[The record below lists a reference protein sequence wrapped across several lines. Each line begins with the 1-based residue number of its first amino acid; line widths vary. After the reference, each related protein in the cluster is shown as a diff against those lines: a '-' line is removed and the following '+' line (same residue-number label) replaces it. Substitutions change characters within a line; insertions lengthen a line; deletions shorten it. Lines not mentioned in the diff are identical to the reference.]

1 MMLATNMMR
10 SFLLGAIALAGF
22 WAGSASAQFEPSV
35 ECVSDPGFEFCHFT
49 EYVPTAAADAD
60 GIVEEGELMR
70 VFHFLDVVRTTSDT
84 WTNVELAVCYGQEIG
99 SVNAIDSVYGKT
111 KVIESGKRLCVRRS
125 WDEVEPGMGLSIDI
139 FADTGLDEKDRQE
152 YTTCGRYEL
161 NRGPRLKY
169 TDAHKRSVQ
178 LGGTEV
184 VVLTEDGAGD
194 CDGDGVSDQQELD
207 LGSDPFDSG
216 DVPDLQP

>member
-1 MMLATNMMR
+1 MDGTSMTRTFRGLMIGLV
-10 SFLLGAIALAGF
+10 SL
-22 WAGSASAQFEPSV
+22 WAASASAQFEPTV
-35 ECVSDPGFEFCHFT
+35 ECVTDPGFEFCHFT
-49 EYVPTAAADAD
+49 EYVPTAGADAD

-70 VFHFLDVVRTTSDT
+70 VFHFIDVVRTTSDT
-84 WTNVELAVCYGQEIG
+84 WTKAELAVCYGQEIG
-99 SVNAIDSVYGKT
+99 SVNAIDSIYGKT
-111 KVIESGKRLCVRRS
+111 KVTESGKRLCVRRS
-125 WDEVEPGMGLSIDI
+125 WDEVAPGMGLSIDI
-139 FADTGLDEKDRQE
+139 FADTGLDDKDRQE

-169 TDAHKRSVQ
+169 TDTHRRSVQ

-184 VVLTEDGAGD
+184 IVLTEDGAGD

-216 DVPDLQP
+216 DVPDVQP